1 MCKVAIVTGASRG
14 IGAATALR
22 LASEGYHIA
31 VNYLAN
37 KDAADRVVELINALS
52 VKAIAIKADIS
63 SESQVIELFNRVDA
77 ELGTPKVL
85 INNAGILCHQSTLAE
100 MTCERINQVF
110 STNITGYFLCCR
122 EAIKRMSTQKGG
134 KGGVIV
140 NLSSVASRTGAP
152 GEYIDYAASKGAVD
166 TLTIGLAAEVAAQGI
181 RVNGVRP
188 AFIYTDIH
196 SSGGEAGRV
205 DRIKHTIPLQRGGE
219 PEEVAAAIAW
229 LVSEESSYT
238 TGSFIDVSGGR

>member
-63 SESQVIELFNRVDA
+63 LESQVIELFNRVDA
-77 ELGTPKVL
+77 ELGTPEVL